1 MMLPTRRQ
9 KGQAIHMLRSPKLR
23 TNAAI
28 ALLTFL
34 VITGAALYGAIPT
47 GLPDPAPASVPPTE
61 FSSGRALEHVRAIA
75 QKPHP
80 MGSPENEAAR
90 DYLLEELSALGLEP
104 EVQKATAVTCCSHE
118 GAADA
123 GKPEN
128 VLARLEGTAKGGK
141 AFLVAAHYDSVTRGP
156 GASDDGEEPGLL
168 GAKPFVEGHPWAEDV
183 GAVLNLEAAGNTGA
197 ARLFETSDDNGW
209 IIQEFAKTAPYP
221 FRSSGDAA
229 VYELSGS
236 NTDLNIFMDAGWAG
250 MNVAYVDG
258 HAPHYHTR
266 LDNVEELD
274 ERSLQ
279 HLGSYALALTRQFG
293 NVSLDHTKAP
303 DEVYFNLLGS
313 VVHYPEVW
321 TIPLMAFVVLLFV
334 GVVALGFRRGR
345 LSPGGI
351 ALGFLALLAS
361 MIAAALGVYIVWAL
375 IRIPYPGENVW
386 ALQYKAPLFW
396 FGFAGLAVAITA
408 ALYGGFR
415 TKIPGSNPGP
425 GAVGWGVVFAVL
437 MSTLFPPESYM
448 YTWPLFFSLLGLG
461 ALFALGDRP
470 VSPWYPFA
478 ALVLAA
484 IPAVLVFAPGF
495 HGVTLIQGLLL
506 PAAVPAFAVMIA
518 LLLGLLIP
526 HLGLIAKPNEWL
538 LP

>member
-1 MMLPTRRQ
+1 MLPTRRQ

-90 DYLLEELSALGLEP
+90 DYLLEELRALGLEP

-128 VLARLEGTAKGGK
+128 VLARLEGTVKGGK
-141 AFLVAAHYDSVTRGP
+141 AFLVAAHYDSVTLGP
-156 GASDDGEEPGLL
+156 GANDDGAGVAAMLETLRALKVGPPLKNDVIFLFTDGEEPGLL

-221 FRSSGDAA
+221 FGSSGDAA

-258 HAPHYHTR
+258 HATHYHTR

-279 HLGSYALALTRQFG
+279 HVGSYALALTRQFG

-313 VVHYPEVW
+313 VW
-321 TIPLMAFVVLLFV
+321 STIPRD
-334 GVVALGFRRGR
+334 G
-345 LSPGGI
+345 P
-351 ALGFLALLAS
+351 FL
-361 MIAAALGVYIVWAL
+361 
-375 IRIPYPGENVW
+375 
-386 ALQYKAPLFW
+386 
-396 FGFAGLAVAITA
+396 
-408 ALYGGFR
+408 
-415 TKIPGSNPGP
+415 
-425 GAVGWGVVFAVL
+425 
-437 MSTLFPPESYM
+437 
-448 YTWPLFFSLLGLG
+448 
-461 ALFALGDRP
+461 
-470 VSPWYPFA
+470 
-478 ALVLAA
+478 
-484 IPAVLVFAPGF
+484 
-495 HGVTLIQGLLL
+495 
-506 PAAVPAFAVMIA
+506 
-518 LLLGLLIP
+518 
-526 HLGLIAKPNEWL
+526 
-538 LP
+538 